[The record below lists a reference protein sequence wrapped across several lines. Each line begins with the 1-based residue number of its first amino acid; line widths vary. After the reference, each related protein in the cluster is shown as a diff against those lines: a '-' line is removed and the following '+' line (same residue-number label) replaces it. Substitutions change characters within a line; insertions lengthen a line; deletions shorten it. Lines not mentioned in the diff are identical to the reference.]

1 LLFADP
7 ANFTPVPAKLD
18 YDAVIVGAG
27 PNGLAAA
34 VRLAQAG
41 FSTLL
46 IEGNSSIGGACR
58 TAPLTLPGFQHDL
71 GSAVHPLCAASP
83 FFKTLGLNRFGLNWV
98 LPDIPLA
105 HPLPGERA
113 ALLLRS
119 SADTATELHESIYAL
134 IFDPLIRKGDQ
145 LLTEILRPLVHWPQY
160 PITLGHFSALAGLP
174 ASVFWRGFRR
184 TRGQALIAGL
194 AAHSFLPL
202 DALGST
208 AFALVLG
215 LLGHMNGWP
224 IPRGGAQS
232 ITTALGRVFTQLG
245 GRIQTEHWVKDL
257 DELPRSRVILLDV
270 TPRQFLAIAKN
281 KLSSSYRSAL
291 ERFPYGSGVFKVDYA
306 LSSPV
311 PWTDEHCRR
320 AGTVHLGATAAEIAR
335 AEHQAT
341 NGHLPDV
348 PFLLMSQP
356 SVFDPSRAPAGQHVL
371 WTYCHV
377 PTGFNGDATD
387 RVEAQIERFAP
398 GFKDCVLART
408 SFNAEALARQNP
420 NLVDGTINGGANG
433 LWHLFARPT
442 LSLHPYQTPLPNV
455 FLCSSS
461 TPPGGGVHGM
471 CGFNAAEA
479 AIRYV
484 QKRR

>member
-1 LLFADP
+1 MP
-7 ANFTPVPAKLD
+7 ANLD

-46 IEGNSSIGGACR
+46 VEGNPSIGGACR

-83 FFKTLGLNRFGLNWV
+83 FFKTLGLDRFGLNWV
-98 LPDIPLA
+98 LPDVPLA
-105 HPLPGERA
+105 HPLPTERA
-113 ALLLRS
+113 AVLLRS
-119 SADTATELHESIYAL
+119 ATETAADLDDSVYTR
-134 IFDPLIRKGDQ
+134 IFGPLIRKGDR
-145 LLTEILRPLVHWPQY
+145 LLTEILRPLVHLPQY
-160 PITLGHFSALAGLP
+160 PITLGHFSVFAGLP
-174 ASVFWRGFRR
+174 AAVLLRGLRR

-194 AAHSFLPL
+194 AAHSFLAL
-202 DALGST
+202 DSLGSA

-215 LLGHMNGWP
+215 LLGHMTGWP

-232 ITTALGRVFTQLG
+232 IATALGRAFTQLG
-245 GRIQTEHWVKDL
+245 GRIQTGQWVKNL
-257 DELPRSRVILLDV
+257 DELPRSRVILLDI
-270 TPRQFLAIAKN
+270 TPRQFLALAKD
-281 KLSSSYRSAL
+281 KLPCSYRSAL

-311 PWTDEHCRR
+311 PWSDEHCRR
-320 AGTVHLGATAAEIAR
+320 AGTIHIGAGAAEIAR
-335 AEHQAT
+335 AERQAV
-341 NGHLPDV
+341 NGRLPDA
-348 PFLLMSQP
+348 PFLLVSQP
-356 SVFDPSRAPAGQHVL
+356 SIFDPSRAPAGQHVL

-408 SFNAEALARQNP
+408 SFNAEALTSQNP

-433 LWHLFARPT
+433 LWQLLARPT
-442 LSLHPYQTPLPNV
+442 LSLHPYRTPLPSV

-471 CGFNAAEA
+471 CGFHAAET
-479 AIRYV
+479 AIRYM

>member
-1 LLFADP
+1 
-7 ANFTPVPAKLD
+7 VPAKLD

-46 IEGNSSIGGACR
+46 IEGNPSIGGACR

-83 FFKTLGLNRFGLNWV
+83 FFKTLGLDRFGLNWV
-98 LPDIPLA
+98 LPEVPLA

-113 ALLLRS
+113 AVLLRS
-119 SADTATELHESIYAL
+119 PIETAADLDESVYTR
-134 IFDPLIRKGDQ
+134 IFSPLTRKGDR
-145 LLTEILRPLVHWPQY
+145 LLTEILRPLVHLPQY
-160 PITLGHFSALAGLP
+160 PITFGHFSVFAGLP
-174 ASVFWRGFRR
+174 AAVLCRGFRR

-194 AAHSFLPL
+194 AAHSFLAL
-202 DALGST
+202 DSLGSA

-215 LLGHMNGWP
+215 LLGHMTGWP

-232 ITTALGRVFTQLG
+232 IATALGRAFTQLG
-245 GRIQTEHWVKDL
+245 GRIQTGQWVKDL
-257 DELPRSRVILLDV
+257 DELPRSRVTLLDV
-270 TPRQFLAIAKN
+270 TPRQFLVLAKD
-281 KLSSSYRSAL
+281 KLPCSYRSAL
-291 ERFPYGSGVFKVDYA
+291 ERFPYGSAVFKVDYA

-311 PWTDEHCRR
+311 PWSDEHCRR
-320 AGTVHLGATAAEIAR
+320 AGTIHIGSGAAEIAR
-335 AEHQAT
+335 AEHQVV
-341 NGHLPDV
+341 NGRLPDA
-348 PFLLMSQP
+348 PFLLVSQP

-408 SFNAEALARQNP
+408 SFNAEALTSQNP

-433 LWHLFARPT
+433 LWQLLARPT
-442 LSLHPYQTPLPNV
+442 LSLHPYRTPLPSV

-471 CGFNAAEA
+471 CGFHAAET

-484 QKRR
+484 QKSR

>member
-1 LLFADP
+1 
-7 ANFTPVPAKLD
+7 VPAKLD

-41 FSTLL
+41 FSALL
-46 IEGNSSIGGACR
+46 IEGNPTIGGACR

-83 FFKTLGLNRFGLNWV
+83 FFKTLGLERFGLNWV
-98 LPDIPLA
+98 LPDLPLA

-113 ALLLRS
+113 ALLLGS
-119 SADTATELHESIYAL
+119 PAETAAELHESVYTQ
-134 IFDPLIRKGDQ
+134 IFDPLVRKGDRV
-145 LLTEILRPLVHWPQY
+145 LTEILRPLVHWPQY
-160 PITLGHFSALAGLP
+160 PITLVHFSALAGLP
-174 ASVFWRGFRR
+174 AAVLWRGFRR
-184 TRGQALIAGL
+184 TRGQALMAGL
-194 AAHSFLPL
+194 AAHSFLAL
-202 DALGST
+202 DSIGS
-208 AFALVLG
+208 AAYALVLG
-215 LLGHMNGWP
+215 LLGHLTGWP

-232 ITTALGRVFTQLG
+232 IATALGRVFTQLG
-245 GRIQTEHWVKDL
+245 GRIQTGQWVKDL
-257 DELPRSRVILLDV
+257 DELPRSRVTLLDV
-270 TPRQFLAIAKN
+270 TPRQFLALAKD
-281 KLSSSYRSAL
+281 KLPCSYRSAL

-311 PWTDEHCRR
+311 PWSDEHCRR
-320 AGTVHLGATAAEIAR
+320 AGTIHLGATASEIAL
-335 AEHQAT
+335 AEHQT
-341 NGHLPDV
+341 VNGRLPDA
-348 PFLLMSQP
+348 PFLLVSQP
-356 SVFDPSRAPAGQHVL
+356 SQFDQSRAPAGQHVL

-408 SFNAEALARQNP
+408 SFNAAALARQNP

-433 LWHLFARPT
+433 LWQLLARPT
-442 LSLHPYQTPLPNV
+442 LSFHPYQTPLPSV

-471 CGFNAAEA
+471 CGFHAAET
-479 AIRYV
+479 AIRFV
-484 QKRR
+484 RKSR